1 MIFCNKTVWLFINI
15 SPSLSWMIKISNY
28 INYISLLNLLINN
41 YKLDLLLNL
50 SCQLTEGNKNSI

>member
-1 MIFCNKTVWLFINI
+1 MILTRKTVWLFIDKFP
-15 SPSLSWMIKISNY
+15 PSSWMIKIS
-28 INYISLLNLLINN
+28 NYISLLNLLINN

>member
-1 MIFCNKTVWLFINI
+1 
-15 SPSLSWMIKISNY
+15 MIKIS
-28 INYISLLNLLINN
+28 NYISLLNLLINN